1 MALYSILAA
10 MTIDV
15 VPVPHE
21 WYKALT
27 SKAGKSVPKATR
39 SRAASESANAQW
51 ATKRARYGKSG
62 HAGQYAERKAKAA

>member
-10 MTIDV
+10 MTIDAI
-15 VPVPHE
+15 PVPHE

-39 SRAASESANAQW
+39 SRAASESAKDQW
-51 ATKRARYGKSG
+51 KTKRAKYGKTG
-62 HAGQYAERKAKAA
+62 HASSYAERKKAA